1 MDFTETLKQMLA
13 AARKAAGAHWED
25 VRGYLEQELA
35 TAQKDARLLALQVA
49 NGVKTPEQARI
60 ELESIELSLK
70 DVRLELRLEGKAAAQ
85 EAINAAL
92 DVLRGAVNS
101 AAKVTIF

>member
-13 AARKAAGAHWED
+13 AARKAAGAHWDD
-25 VRGYLEQELA
+25 VGGYVEQQLA
-35 TAQKDARLLALQVA
+35 TAQKAARLLALQVA

-60 ELESIELSLK
+60 ELESIKLGLK
-70 DVRLELRLEGKAAAQ
+70 DVKLALTVDAKAAAQ

-92 DVLRGAVNS
+92 DVLWGAVNA
-101 AAKVTIF
+101 AAKVTII